1 METLQSNNLYKTM
14 LVRKNSNDKE
24 KQEAEKTQYETIK
37 YYTKIVLGNV
47 IQGKNTIALS
57 STFGILSGQ
66 SISGEGICD
75 NTYVINVDT
84 NNNTITID
92 NNLNKSCSN
101 VIISINSI
109 PEEDY
114 DDYCYN
120 NSYNNE
126 NYIKYENY
134 YGDEDEYY

>member
-1 METLQSNNLYKTM
+1 MATLQPNNLYKSM

-24 KQEAEKTQYETIK
+24 KQEDEKTQYETLK
-37 YYTKIVLGNV
+37 YYTKIILGNL
-47 IQGKNTIALS
+47 IQGKNIIALS
-57 STFGILSGQ
+57 STFGIFPGQ
-66 SISGEGICD
+66 SISGEGICE
-75 NTYVINVDT
+75 NTYVINVDK

-92 NNLNKSCSN
+92 NNVNNSGSN

-109 PEEDY
+109 PQEDY
-114 DDYCYN
+114 DDYCYY